1 MLRETSG
8 ANWLR
13 SRLMG
18 QRKKKRRRSRPSPRP
33 EPRQRIVESHDE
45 LTRPFLVRESE
56 TSAERP
62 KRWKFWLPTALSVLA
77 IALSL
82 IFFFATLSNDNR
94 LSALEGPQL
103 TIVGVPSS
111 VSVSGQTAAGPV
123 GQEDIVWQIA
133 NVGRQDS
140 TLVRAEMSLNSS
152 DDRWVCWFDEPILVA
167 AGGLSMVELEFD
179 AELDGAP
186 VSALLVQ
193 ADESKHSVQVS
204 EGAAVRP
211 EEMIRYLTEDL
222 AGRGICSRE

>member
-1 MLRETSG
+1 MREPGGT
-8 ANWLR
+8 
-13 SRLMG
+13 
-18 QRKKKRRRSRPSPRP
+18 
-33 EPRQRIVESHDE
+33 D
-45 LTRPFLVRESE
+45 
-56 TSAERP
+56 ERP
-62 KRWKFWLPTALSVLA
+62 KRWQFWLPTALSGLA

-82 IFFFATLSNDNR
+82 IFFVATLSNDNR

-123 GQEDIVWQIA
+123 GQQDIVWQIA

-140 TLVRAEMSLNSS
+140 TLVRAEVSLNSS
-152 DDRWVCWFDEPILVA
+152 DDSWVCWFDEPILVA

-179 AELDGAP
+179 TELDGIP
-186 VSALLVQ
+186 VRASLVQ
-193 ADESKHSVQVS
+193 ADESKQPVQIS